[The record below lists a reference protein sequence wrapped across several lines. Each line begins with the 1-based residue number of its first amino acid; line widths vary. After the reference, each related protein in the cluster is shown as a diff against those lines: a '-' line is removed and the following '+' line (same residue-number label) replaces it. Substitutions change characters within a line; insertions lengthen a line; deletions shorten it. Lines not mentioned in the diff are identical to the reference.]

1 MKQESANGA
10 VMSSQQINIQK
21 QRPVAEVAETSSV
34 GIKAIRKVGKADVYN
49 MEVDD
54 NHNFS
59 IEGGLIVHNC
69 MDVTRYFVKTKRIIK
84 KALRRIS

>member
-1 MKQESANGA
+1 
-10 VMSSQQINIQK
+10 MSQTSIQN
-21 QRPVAEVAETSSV
+21 QRHVPEVAEISCV

-49 MEVDD
+49 MEVDE

-69 MDVTRYFVKTKRIIK
+69 MDAVRYFVRTRRLVKRMG
-84 KALRRIS
+84 